1 MIRHLFTLIWN
12 RKRSNFLLMSE
23 ILLSFF
29 VLFAVSVLLVSNYY
43 NYRQP
48 LGFEY
53 QNVWELS
60 VNPGQDTLNRTEKIG
75 QIIRRLQSMPGV
87 VAVTSASSNTPF
99 SFSTMNTTQYTYKG
113 KDGPL
118 TERYDADDELVKVLR
133 PKLLAG
139 RWFDRRDAA
148 ATRQPVVVNQKFAA
162 KLFGEES
169 PVGKVLV
176 THDGKQEWQVVGVIE
191 SYRSGSDFAGND
203 PAIFDRRILQDS
215 AVLGAYEQPVLLVR
229 VQPGS
234 GAKLEQ
240 QVVKDIK
247 DISKG
252 WIAKVNTLEENRHDK
267 LKIMLT
273 PLVALGVVALFLI
286 INVAL
291 GLFGVLWYN
300 ISQRKAEIGLRRA
313 MGATGSGI
321 STQFLGEML
330 VVTTLGVL
338 GGLLLAV
345 QFPLLGA
352 FGVETPVYVMSIVLA
367 AILIYTLTAVC
378 AFQPSRIAAGIQ
390 PAVSL
395 REE

>member
-43 NYRQP
+43 NYQQP

-53 QNVWELS
+53 ENVWELS
-60 VNPGQDTLNRTEKIG
+60 VNPGQDTLNRTEKVS
-75 QIIRRLQSMPGV
+75 QIMRRLQSTPGV
-87 VAVTSASSNTPF
+87 VAVTSTSSNTPF

-113 KDGPL
+113 KGGPL
-118 TERYDADDELVKVLR
+118 TERYDADDDMVKVLR
-133 PKLLAG
+133 PKVVAG

-148 ATRQPVVVNQKFAA
+148 ATRPPVVVNQKFVE
-162 KLFGEES
+162 KLFGQES

-176 THDGKQEWQVVGVIE
+176 TSDGKEEWQIVGVVE
-191 SYRSGSDFAGND
+191 TFRSGSDFASND

-215 AVLGAYEQPVLLVR
+215 AVLGAYEMPVLLVR

-234 GAKLEQ
+234 GAVLEQ

-252 WIAKVNTLEENRHDK
+252 WIAKVNTLQENRHDK

-273 PLVALGVVALFLI
+273 PLIALGVVALFLI

-300 ISQRKAEIGLRRA
+300 INQRKAEIGLRRA

-321 STQFLGEML
+321 SAQFLGEML

-338 GGLLLAV
+338 GGVLLAA

-352 FGVETPVYVMSIVLA
+352 FGVETPVYIMAIVLA
-367 AILIYTLTAVC
+367 ALLIYTLTAIC